1 MRGNAGTL
9 HTGHCLIELDSG
21 ATAEEVGS
29 TTVYFADLSDEEI
42 QAYVGTGEPAH
53 VAGAFTIDGLG
64 GWFVDRIE
72 GDAGTV
78 IGVSLPVLRRL
89 LVEVGVGVPAALVGW
104 ATVESVSFKS
114 IGLSEELHAYLVAHN
129 PPPDPLVAELLAET
143 RDALPA
149 HARMQIAPEQAPFL
163 TFLARLLGARQ
174 AVEIGTFTGLSS
186 LSIAR
191 GLAPDGRL
199 VCFDVSEEFT
209 AIARRYWDRAGLS
222 DRIELRL
229 GPAAETLKT
238 LPDEPYL
245 DLAFIDADKTG
256 YPTYWEALVP
266 RMRAGGVIV
275 VDNVL
280 QGGRVLSPDGP
291 DAAAIVAFNDMVI
304 ADKRVEAVMIPVADG
319 LTLARRR

>member
-1 MRGNAGTL
+1 M
-9 HTGHCLIELDSG
+9 
-21 ATAEEVGS
+21 
-29 TTVYFADLSDEEI
+29 
-42 QAYVGTGEPAH
+42 
-53 VAGAFTIDGLG
+53 
-64 GWFVDRIE
+64 
-72 GDAGTV
+72 
-78 IGVSLPVLRRL
+78 
-89 LVEVGVGVPAALVGW
+89 
-104 ATVESVSFKS
+104 SFKS
-114 IGLSEELHAYLVAHN
+114 IGLSEELHAYLVDHN

-143 RDALPA
+143 RDTLPA

-191 GLAPDGRL
+191 GLASDGRL

-222 DRIELRL
+222 NQIELRL

-266 RMRAGGVIV
+266 RMRDGGVIV

-280 QGGRVLSPDGP
+280 QGGRVLSPDSP

-319 LTLARRR
+319 LTLARRRSDG

>member
-1 MRGNAGTL
+1 M
-9 HTGHCLIELDSG
+9 
-21 ATAEEVGS
+21 
-29 TTVYFADLSDEEI
+29 
-42 QAYVGTGEPAH
+42 
-53 VAGAFTIDGLG
+53 
-64 GWFVDRIE
+64 
-72 GDAGTV
+72 
-78 IGVSLPVLRRL
+78 
-89 LVEVGVGVPAALVGW
+89 
-104 ATVESVSFKS
+104 SFKS
-114 IGLSEELHAYLVAHN
+114 IGLSEELHAYLVSHN
-129 PPPDPLVAELLAET
+129 PPPDPLVAELQRET
-143 RDALPA
+143 HAALPA

-209 AIARRYWDRAGLS
+209 AIAKRYWDRAGLA

-229 GPAAETLKT
+229 GPAAKMLST
-238 LPDEPYL
+238 LPDEPHV

-280 QGGRVLSPDGP
+280 QGGRVLSPDDP
-291 DAAAIVAFNDMVI
+291 DAAAIVAFNDMVL
-304 ADKRVEAVMIPVADG
+304 ADDRVESVMIPVADG
-319 LTLARRR
+319 LTLARRV